1 MLLRL
6 NPSGDEDPFDY
17 QLGLKTSTGKRRT
30 VDPVVIRGD
39 PESFQLKYQQL
50 QFENKDTRLVMSYHV
65 LDDPAIPE
73 VLTDLRFMDRVA
85 LPGLEEDEYLSVA
98 VMHRQKSEGGLRTD
112 VHHNWLN
119 LHLPTGLSC
128 NPYYHKSDLPRFDLA
143 KQILNFVRG
152 YQEPAAPEHS
162 RYFGY
167 TVKGSKT
174 NELEKVMK
182 EIFETQK
189 IANRNELIIELERRD
204 YKVRRRKNG
213 QPWGR
218 KFMAVTT
225 PDGTEVRLFG
235 DPMTKSKPRLITLS
249 SDNFYEQ
256 LEEMIERLNRM
267 CAKRAKRNW
276 QRYTSKLSPLSE
288 EQAKQQRHGFIPIKI
303 TDLIPK
309 NHHENKKRR
318 TGLPSYRD
326 LAAAAIGKPKTAKR
340 IRHPEIEAGGTR
352 KEIPGHGEQVSGS
365 PNPGESI
372 QKFANN
378 GADRTLADTAEQA
391 AGVIG
396 KLVTRLISQ
405 IRRDLTQPA
414 QKSKRLGS

>member
-6 NPSGDEDPFDY
+6 NPSGDEHPFDY

-65 LDDPAIPE
+65 QDDPTIPE
-73 VLTDLRFMDRVA
+73 VLIDLHLMDRVA
-85 LPGLEEDEYLSVA
+85 LPGFEEDEYLSVA
-98 VMHRQKSEGGLRTD
+98 VIHRQRSEGVLRTD

-167 TVKGSKT
+167 TVKGSKA
-174 NELEKVMK
+174 NELGKVMK

-235 DPMTKSKPRLITLS
+235 DPMTKSKPHLITRS

-288 EQAKQQRHGFIPIKI
+288 EQAKQEGYGFIPIAI

-326 LAAAAIGKPKTAKR
+326 LAASTVRKSKTAEPASQPR
-340 IRHPEIEAGGTR
+340 IENGRDGEAPSGPGKQMSGT
-352 KEIPGHGEQVSGS
+352 
-365 PNPGESI
+365 PNPDESNREL
-372 QKFANN
+372 ANH
-378 GADRTLADTAEQA
+378 GAGRGLADSVEQA
-391 AGVIG
+391 ALAVGG
-396 KLVTRLISQ
+396 LVTRLIPRV
-405 IRRDLTQPA
+405 RRNLTQSA
-414 QKSKRLGS
+414 SKSKKLGS